1 MARTGWNI
9 DMPIEKLPLWAG
21 YDQQRFKQF
30 SPADCANWYAVDSPS
45 GKKGQAL
52 YPAMGR
58 KHVSQNGVNLLNF
71 DEQPRK
77 IFKSIDFLYVIVANQ
92 VWRVNSSFSKTIV
105 AGSEVFTKTSG
116 LLTFAYLPVVTIP
129 GDGTPPTIQNV
140 YVMLCDG
147 TNIFIIQESTNTMQV
162 VDDPLRPPNPAY
174 CAAFGNRFVVSSL
187 NSTQFQLSQTNFG
200 GTLNVTTAFTIAGS
214 AVFAQESGLIRQMA
228 VLQNQLYI
236 FCDFTTG
243 VWSNTPSSFENSAFP
258 WRKNTSF
265 EFNFG
270 IADPD
275 SLDTDFGMLVWLAQN
290 RNGLVTFMMSS
301 GQNPQPIA
309 TLAINVFL
317 QRIANAVAVEPFL
330 NTDMVG
336 FLYQYEDTIFYR
348 ATIGPWVD
356 YKTIDNDSFSV
367 SFEYNFSTKTWA
379 RSTELN
385 TQRNRIVEHEFFN
398 NRHLV
403 TVQDQTCLYDMSG
416 SVYYNELQNPLAT
429 SPQDPLAFLAYPMRY
444 ELSTPIISQEDY
456 SEFITKYIEID
467 FVYGDDTY
475 LRWDNG
481 FANTVFIIGELPD
494 SNGDPV
500 YMVAEDGVTFIV
512 KDGTATPAMD
522 ETIYNDLFKPH
533 IELYIS
539 DNGGISFYAAD
550 VLEFSQLG
558 VYQWR
563 MRWYQGGPSR
573 NRVYKLVAVS
583 AAPIVILGGV
593 MLIER
598 SSGGA
603 N

>member
-1 MARTGWNI
+1 
-9 DMPIEKLPLWAG
+9 MPIEQLPLWSG
-21 YDQQRFKQF
+21 YDKQRFKQF
-30 SPADCANWYAVDSPS
+30 SPADCANWYGVDAPS
-45 GKKGQAL
+45 GKKGKAL

-58 KHVSQNGVNLLNF
+58 RHININGVNLLNF
-71 DEQPRK
+71 ELQPRK
-77 IFKSIDFLYVIVANQ
+77 IFKSIDFAYVIVADQ
-92 VWRVNSSFSKTIV
+92 VWRINSAFSKTIV
-105 AGSEVFTKTSG
+105 NGSEVFTRKSG
-116 LLTFAYLPVVTIP
+116 LLSFAYLPVVTIP
-129 GDGTPPTIQNV
+129 GDNTPPAIQNV

-147 TNIFIIQESTNTMQV
+147 YHIFIINEKTNTMEV
-162 VDDPLRPPNPAY
+162 VTDPLAPPNPAY
-174 CAAFGNRFVVSSL
+174 CAAFGNRFVVSTR
-187 NSTQFQLSQTNFG
+187 NSTQFQLSKTNFG
-200 GTLNVTTAFTIAGS
+200 GTLDVNTCFTIAGA

-236 FCDFTTG
+236 FTDFTTG
-243 VWSNTPSSFENSAFP
+243 IWSNTPSTFQTAVTTTFP

-265 EFNFG
+265 EFNYG

-275 SLDTDFGMLVWLAQN
+275 SLDVDFGMMIFLAQN

-301 GQNPQPIA
+301 GQSPQPIA
-309 TLAINVFL
+309 TLAINTFL
-317 QRIANAVAVEPFL
+317 QRIANASAEEDRL
-330 NTDMVG
+330 DTNTIG

-356 YKTIDNDSFSV
+356 YETIDNDSYAI
-367 SFEYNFSTKTWA
+367 SFEYNFTTKTWA
-379 RSTELN
+379 RCIELN

-403 TVQDQTCLYDMSG
+403 TVQDQTCIYDMSG
-416 SVYYNELQNPLAT
+416 SVYFNELQNPLVS

-444 ELSTPIISQEDY
+444 ELTTPIISQEDY

-467 FVYGDDTY
+467 FVYGDSTY
-475 LRWDNG
+475 LRWGNG

-494 SNGDPV
+494 SGGDPV
-500 YMVAEDGVTFIV
+500 YMVAEDGVTYIV
-512 KDGTATPAMD
+512 QDGTATPSLD
-522 ETIYNDLFKPH
+522 ESIYDDLFKPH

-563 MRWYQGGPSR
+563 MRWYQGGASR

-583 AAPIVILGGV
+583 AAPIVVLGGV